1 MSHPLSLYK
10 KIDSIGDIESA
21 AVVHFD
27 DIADDLSHS
36 ISDAFGADC
45 NLFQISSSEAESLLA
60 GTSPDILLITS
71 LENRSKEERFDLC
84 RRLRKRGYEGVIL
97 LVTDDIDFM
106 GGTRHITSVGFDNYL
121 LKNDDKT
128 RLIDN
133 IQWAILNRRRR
144 NKFSIQFDNNPDM
157 FFTVDR
163 RGRIYD
169 LNDGAAA
176 GSNLTPKDIVNAGK
190 RIDDLAS
197 LKCFKELI
205 QPLIKKD
212 NIDKVFSNTYE
223 EGEAVAQVKTKIH
236 NVSTIGLVATIVK
249 TDITEAMYS
258 NTMDILI
265 NSVTLLSHRDN
276 YTASHSARVF
286 YYASCIADKMGLLS
300 DKRFIRDL
308 YIAALLHD
316 IGKIGVRDHIL
327 LKEGKLDDDE
337 FADLAQ
343 HPIRG
348 YELIQHYSFLHGAGE
363 LVRCHHERP
372 DGRGYP
378 DGLKGD
384 EIPLGASIIA
394 VADGFD
400 AMTTCRPYRNSL
412 DFEKVIAE
420 IRDNLGV
427 QFNKEVGEAFLSQIT
442 HTLVDE
448 VHMIS
453 AKPLSEISRE
463 VISTILN

>member
-1 MSHPLSLYK
+1 MSHSLSLYK
-10 KIDSIGDIESA
+10 TIDSIGDIESA

-27 DIADDLSHS
+27 EIADDLSSS
-36 ISDAFGADC
+36 ISDAFSADC
-45 NLFQISSSEAESLLA
+45 KLFQISSGEAESLLA
-60 GTSPDILLITS
+60 KTSPDILFITS
-71 LENRSKEERFDLC
+71 LENRSKEERFELC
-84 RRLRKRGYEGVIL
+84 RSLRARGYEGVIM
-97 LVTDDIDFM
+97 LVTDDIDLM
-106 GGTRHITSVGFDNYL
+106 GGTRYITSVGFDNYL
-121 LKNDDKT
+121 IKNDDKT
-128 RLIDN
+128 RLVDN

-144 NKFSIQFDNNPDM
+144 NKLSIQFDNNPDM

-176 GSNLTPKDIVNAGK
+176 GSGLAPKEIVNAGK
-190 RIDDLAS
+190 RISDLGS
-197 LKCFKELI
+197 LNCFNKII
-205 QPLIKKD
+205 QPLIKKA
-212 NIDKVFSNTYE
+212 NIDKIFTNTCE
-223 EGEAVAQVKTKIH
+223 EGELTSQVKTKIH

-276 YTASHSARVF
+276 YTASHSARVY
-286 YYASCIADKMGLLS
+286 YYASFIADKMGLLS

-327 LKEGKLDDDE
+327 LKEGRLNNEE
-337 FADLAQ
+337 FTDLAQ

-363 LVRCHHERP
+363 LVRWHHERP

-378 DGLKGD
+378 DRLQGD

-412 DFEKVIAE
+412 DFDMVIAE
-420 IRDNLGV
+420 IRDNLGR
-427 QFNKEVGEAFLSQIT
+427 QFNREVGEAFLSQIT

>member
-36 ISDAFGADC
+36 ISDAFGAEC

-169 LNDGAAA
+169 LNDGAAT
-176 GSNLTPKDIVNAGK
+176 GSGLTPKDIVNAGK
-190 RIDDLAS
+190 RIDDLGS
-197 LKCFKELI
+197 LKCFKALI

-223 EGEAVAQVKTKIH
+223 EGEVVAQVKTKVH

-327 LKEGKLDDDE
+327 LKEGKLDDEE

-384 EIPLGASIIA
+384 EIPLGAAIIA

-420 IRDNLGV
+420 IRDNLGG
-427 QFNKEVGEAFLSQIT
+427 QFNREVGETFLSQIT

>member
-1 MSHPLSLYK
+1 MTHPLSLYK

-27 DIADDLSHS
+27 DLADELSSS
-36 ISDAFGADC
+36 ISEAFGADC

-71 LENRSKEERFDLC
+71 LEKRSKEERFDLC

-176 GSNLTPKDIVNAGK
+176 GSNLTPKDIVNSGK
-190 RIDDLAS
+190 RIDELTS

-212 NIDKVFSNTYE
+212 NIDKVFSNTCE
-223 EGEAVAQVKTKIH
+223 EGELTAQIKTKIH

-286 YYASCIADKMGLLS
+286 YYASFIADKMGLLG

-327 LKEGKLDDDE
+327 LKEGKLDDEE

-348 YELIQHYSFLHGAGE
+348 YELVQHYSFLHGAGE
-363 LVRCHHERP
+363 LVRWHHERP

-378 DGLKGD
+378 DRLKGD
-384 EIPLGASIIA
+384 EIPLGAAIIA

-420 IRDNLGV
+420 IKDNLGV
-427 QFNKEVGEAFLSQIT
+427 QFNKEVGEIFLSQIT